1 MLELMEVWLSDVFAC
16 LVSLAL
22 ASSFAIIFSFG
33 MISTVLLI
41 AEFFGVAI
49 GFSAAK
55 RKDDLGLSSISKYE
69 SYFSKNS
76 VVSIIFCS
84 TRSIVILT
92 FSADDGS

>member
-1 MLELMEVWLSDVFAC
+1 M
-16 LVSLAL
+16 LAL
-22 ASSFAIIFSFG
+22 GALLINFSFG

-55 RKDDLGLSSISKYE
+55 RKDDLGLSSTSKYE

-76 VVSIIFCS
+76 VASIIFCS

-92 FSADDGS
+92 FSAGS